1 MKKRSLSKMLAI
13 GAVSIAVLFGISPSA
28 NAGFVIDYSNSVT
41 QVNADGQ
48 GTFGSDSND
57 YYQVSL
63 RVKNNNTHSTVETAT
78 NLIYNTDLETRGAY
92 DIHDESGDGNS
103 YWTFDSSPT
112 GQDRY
117 NFNGNNLG
125 PGLEHWLKYKVK
137 ANDVLG
143 WEKTEVYMDS
153 NGGERASLEASILIV
168 RQMQSSNGVSF
179 GLLYDLSLVVNTN
192 STASYQAA
200 SRIDSDVDGQYNW
213 QEYIAGTQPN
223 DPTSYFTVAITNNTT
238 LIWDT
243 IANREYQI
251 MCTTNLTY
259 AMQPLSISPTNGMY
273 QIPTTN
279 AAAFYQIK
287 VFLK

>member
-153 NGGERASLEASILIV
+153 NGGERASLEATVPTIPEPSTMGLIA
-168 RQMQSSNGVSF
+168 
-179 GLLYDLSLVVNTN
+179 LL
-192 STASYQAA
+192 
-200 SRIDSDVDGQYNW
+200 G
-213 QEYIAGTQPN
+213 AGT
-223 DPTSYFTVAITNNTT
+223 
-238 LIWDT
+238 L
-243 IANREYQI
+243 
-251 MCTTNLTY
+251 
-259 AMQPLSISPTNGMY
+259 
-273 QIPTTN
+273 
-279 AAAFYQIK
+279 AFRR
-287 VFLK
+287 FFRF